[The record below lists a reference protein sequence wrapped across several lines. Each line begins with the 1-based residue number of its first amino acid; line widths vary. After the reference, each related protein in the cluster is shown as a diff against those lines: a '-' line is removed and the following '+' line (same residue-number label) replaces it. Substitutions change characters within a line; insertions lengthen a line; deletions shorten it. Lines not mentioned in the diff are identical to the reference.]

1 MSSPKSPKSQNSPKA
16 RSPTG
21 SPQPAEGNE
30 QSLETGGTQIPFNE
44 DGDEDDDEGV
54 SIGDNETFISS
65 TASLSESILD
75 YRNIHGRTF
84 QTSKTTEYWG
94 PNDDKQNEG
103 LDIAHHFVTML
114 KGDKL
119 FEAPIGANPSKILDV
134 GTGTGIWAID
144 VADAYPSAEVIGTDI
159 SPIQP
164 AWVPPNCKFH
174 IDDAQLEWTYA
185 PETFDLV
192 HIRGLY
198 GSIGDWTELYRQA
211 YRVLLP
217 GGWIEDCEFN
227 ITLYSD
233 IPAVKND
240 PDHIFK
246 QWAKVFFEATDRMG
260 KTARIGLEGTMRKH
274 MEEAGFVDIHEKNNQ
289 VPIGGWSSDPKL
301 KQIGLYNLAFL
312 DESLEGFALFMLKEI
327 MGWEYVEIQL
337 FVARMRKAMRNP
349 KIRPY
354 YIVPNVYA
362 RKPDTAS

>member
-1 MSSPKSPKSQNSPKA
+1 MSSPKSQSSPKT

-21 SPQPAEGNE
+21 SPRPAEGNQ
-30 QSLETGGTQIPFNE
+30 QSPEIGGAQIPFNE
-44 DGDEDDDEGV
+44 DEDEDDDEGV
-54 SIGDNETFISS
+54 SVGDNETFASS

-103 LDIAHHFVTML
+103 LDIAHHFVTMI

-144 VADAYPSAEVIGTDI
+144 VADTYPSAEVIGTDI

-185 PETFDLV
+185 AETFDFV

-233 IPAVKND
+233 VPAVKND
-240 PDHIFK
+240 PEHIFK
-246 QWAKVFFEATDRMG
+246 QWANVFFEATDRMG

-274 MEEAGFVDIHEKNNQ
+274 MEEAGFVDVHEKNNQ
-289 VPIGGWSSDPKL
+289 VPIGGWSSDPKQ

-327 MGWEYVEIQL
+327 MGWEYIEIQL

-362 RKPDTAS
+362 RKPNAES

>member
-1 MSSPKSPKSQNSPKA
+1 MSSPKSQKSPKA
-16 RSPTG
+16 RSLTG
-21 SPQPAEGNE
+21 SPQPAEGSE
-30 QSLETGGTQIPFNE
+30 QPLEAGGTQIPFNE

-54 SIGDNETFISS
+54 SIGDNETFVSS

-103 LDIAHHFVTML
+103 LDIAHHFVTMI

-144 VADAYPSAEVIGTDI
+144 VADTYPSAEVIGTDI

-185 PETFDLV
+185 PETFDFV

-327 MGWEYVEIQL
+327 MGWEYIEIQL